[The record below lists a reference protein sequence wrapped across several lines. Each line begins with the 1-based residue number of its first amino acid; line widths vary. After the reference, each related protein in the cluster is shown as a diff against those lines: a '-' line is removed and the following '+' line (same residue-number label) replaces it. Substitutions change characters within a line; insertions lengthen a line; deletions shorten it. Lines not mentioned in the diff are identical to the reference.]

1 MITEATQSNRAKGF
15 RINQLKGLVNKF
27 EYFFGEDQARYLIEI
42 NDSNLT
48 KVKKIL
54 KENSVSFDELGAVSE
69 NKLEF
74 DSEINLTIDDL
85 NNAYKD
91 WLRKYMV
98 N

>member
-1 MITEATQSNRAKGF
+1 
-15 RINQLKGLVNKF
+15 L
-27 EYFFGEDQARYLIEI
+27 
-42 NDSNLT
+42 
-48 KVKKIL
+48 KKIL

-85 NNAYKD
+85 NNAYKN

>member
-1 MITEATQSNRAKGF
+1 M
-15 RINQLKGLVNKF
+15 
-27 EYFFGEDQARYLIEI
+27 IEI